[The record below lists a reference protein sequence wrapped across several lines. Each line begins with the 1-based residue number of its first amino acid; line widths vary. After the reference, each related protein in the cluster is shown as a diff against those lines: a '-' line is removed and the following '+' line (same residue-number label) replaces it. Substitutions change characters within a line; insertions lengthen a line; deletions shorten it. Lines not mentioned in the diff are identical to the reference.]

1 MCRKDQAEFILKCKF
16 EFWKIWARY
25 TCEAD
30 VMTNGTDINRI
41 KKEKLKKTISI
52 DVEKKHF
59 SKFK

>member
-1 MCRKDQAEFILKCKF
+1 
-16 EFWKIWARY
+16 
-25 TCEAD
+25 
-30 VMTNGTDINRI
+30 MTNGTDINRI